1 MFAAALTYQTAWRW
15 FVLQAKPA
23 KNIPLAKAKPSKSGS
38 VTLEL
43 QRHAQAHK
51 KAEPIQVKISIS
63 SNEFIISVQRSPMLN
78 QAIQY
83 DV

>member
-1 MFAAALTYQTAWRW
+1 MVCITGKACEEHTACEGKAFEEW
-15 FVLQAKPA
+15 VL
-23 KNIPLAKAKPSKSGS
+23 LS

-78 QAIQY
+78 QAIQH

>member
-1 MFAAALTYQTAWRW
+1 MVCITGKACEEHTACEGKAFEEWVCGIVLLLSLTL
-15 FVLQAKPA
+15 V
-23 KNIPLAKAKPSKSGS
+23 I
-38 VTLEL
+38 

-63 SNEFIISVQRSPMLN
+63 SNEFIISVQRNPILD

-83 DV
+83 DI